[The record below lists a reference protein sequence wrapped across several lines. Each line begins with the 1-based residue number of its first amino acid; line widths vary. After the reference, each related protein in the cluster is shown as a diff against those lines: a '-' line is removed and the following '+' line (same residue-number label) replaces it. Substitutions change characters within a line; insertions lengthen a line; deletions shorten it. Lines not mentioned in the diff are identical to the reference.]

1 MLDEL
6 IQDVARAIASA
17 SIVEDSM
24 RREWLDA
31 ALDPA
36 AFERSGKPAHFTA
49 SALPVTPEGDL
60 ACLVLH
66 GRIGLWVQPGG
77 HFEPLDSSVAEAAGR
92 ELAEETGVAGTIDPR
107 PVHLS
112 RHPAPCGTADWH
124 LDLQMLAV
132 VKEGEVAVSAESMDV
147 AWFAVDRLPH
157 AIAPGVSEL
166 VDRAVARVRRSGPRA
181 PTSPRP

>member
-1 MLDEL
+1 MRDEL
-6 IQDVARAIASA
+6 IQDVARTIASA
-17 SIVEDSM
+17 PLVEDRV

-36 AFERSGKPAHFTA
+36 AFQRSGRTAHFTA
-49 SALPVTPEGDL
+49 SALPVTPAGDQV
-60 ACLVLH
+60 CLVLH

-77 HFEPLDSSVAEAAGR
+77 HLEPTDRSVAEAAGR
-92 ELAEETGVAGTIDPR
+92 ELTEETGMAGTIDSR

-112 RHPAPCGTADWH
+112 RHAAPCGTADWH

-132 VKEGEVAVSAESMDV
+132 VEELEVAVSAESLDV
-147 AWFAVDRLPH
+147 AWFAVDRLPR
-157 AIAPGVSEL
+157 ATAPGVDEL
-166 VDRAVARVRRSGPRA
+166 VERAVARVRRSGLRA